1 MPPGERSG
9 EEPVRFLDILT
20 TASSIARSR
29 AAETV
34 AAAHLLDA
42 IEVLSG
48 EVEAAGASGPVSPL
62 GHRRTELGVDPLVQ
76 ELTQRW
82 FARLGGA
89 PEAEVDPADLTK
101 LRAEIE
107 ALVRS

>member
-1 MPPGERSG
+1 MPPGEPG
-9 EEPVRFLDILT
+9 GGDPVRFLDILT
-20 TASSIARSR
+20 TASSIAHSR

-34 AAAHLLDA
+34 VAAHLLVA
-42 IEVLSG
+42 IAVLTG
-48 EVEAAGASGPVSPL
+48 EVEAADAGGRVSPL
-62 GHRRTELGVDPLVQ
+62 GHRRTELAVEPAVR

-89 PEAEVDPADLTK
+89 PEAEVDPAGLTE